1 MQLLINITLGGHF
14 LYDYSQ
20 QSCSIMA
27 SPLLRLTHDNFET
40 NVERI
45 FNQLRNDQ
53 TFSIIKLWRH
63 SIYVLSEE
71 SALQWL
77 DANPHGEAKA
87 A

>member
-1 MQLLINITLGGHF
+1 MSLFCTVILSRAVL
-14 LYDYSQ
+14 
-20 QSCSIMA
+20 SIME

-53 TFSIIKLWRH
+53 TFSDIQALAALHI
-63 SIYVLSEE
+63 LSEE